1 MKLEVIAGDIT
12 QQNVGAIV
20 VNIFEGVTTPQGAT
34 GVVDVAL
41 DGIISKLI
49 AEGEITGKLHQVTVI
64 HTLGKMLPSRVL
76 VVGLG
81 PKTDFTLDTA
91 RSAIAESCRHLHKLG
106 VKSISTIVHGAG
118 IGGLDDEQAGQTMA
132 EGIILGTYKF
142 DKYKSAKGN
151 TESENVNIVENDSK
165 KMTAINK
172 GVFKGTVIA
181 ESVNICRDMANEPA
195 NSLTPTQMTEVALL
209 AARESD
215 LGLQIMEKPEMEK
228 LGMGAFLGV
237 AQGSIEPPKMIILR
251 FTGDPDNSTNNLA
264 LLGKGITFDTGGL
277 DIKSTSGMATMKG
290 DMAGGAS
297 VIAAMRAIGILKP
310 KINVIGII
318 PATENMPGGK
328 AQRPGDVVRAMNGT
342 TIEIDNTDAEGRLV
356 LADAASYARSLGIN
370 RIIDVA
376 TLTGAVVVAL
386 GKICTAILGNEQELI
401 DQVVSAGT
409 NVGERIWQLPSY
421 KEYKDQYKSDIADI
435 KNTGGRG
442 AGTITGA
449 QFIGEFTQGASWA
462 HLDIAGTSSTEK
474 NSGYNPKGA
483 TGIPVRTLVELTCN
497 MASD

>member
-1 MKLEVIAGDIT
+1 MKLEVIPGDIT

-20 VNIFEGVTTPQGAT
+20 VNIFEGVTTPKGAT
-34 GVVDVAL
+34 GVVDAAL
-41 DGIISKLI
+41 DGTISKLVT
-49 AEGEITGKLHQVTVI
+49 EGEITGKLHQLTVI
-64 HTLGKMLPSRVL
+64 HTLGKMVPSRVL

-81 PKTDFTLDTA
+81 PQTDFTSDTA

-106 VKSISTIVHGAG
+106 VTSISTIVHGSG
-118 IGGLDDEQAGQTMA
+118 IGGLDDEQAGQAMA

-151 TESENVNIVENDSK
+151 TEIEHVNIVENDSE

-215 LGLQIMEKPEMEK
+215 LELQLMEKPEMEK

-237 AQGSIEPPKMIILR
+237 AQGSMEPPKMIILR
-251 FTGDPDNSTNNLA
+251 FVGDPANSTNNLA

-310 KINVIGII
+310 KINVTGII

-356 LADAASYARSLGIN
+356 LADAASYARSLGIT
-370 RIIDVA
+370 RIVDVA

-386 GKICTAILGNEQELI
+386 GKICTAILGNKQDLV

-421 KEYKDQYKSDIADI
+421 EEYKNQYKSDIADI

-474 NSGYNPKGA
+474 DSGYNPKGA